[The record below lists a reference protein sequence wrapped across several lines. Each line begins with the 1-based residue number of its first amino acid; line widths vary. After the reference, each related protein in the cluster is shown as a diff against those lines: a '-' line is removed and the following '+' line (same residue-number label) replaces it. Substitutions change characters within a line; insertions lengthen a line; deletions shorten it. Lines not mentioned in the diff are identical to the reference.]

1 MNKSGYVE
9 KKWHACNPLSIAE
22 NSQGIQ
28 HDRIFR
34 RDRDESIE
42 TNEAR
47 LASIIHEI
55 ALMAARIFNRRV
67 KKLGFTR
74 SQWEVLYLLHQ
85 DDGQTQTEIAAQLIM
100 ARPPLGKLIDRL
112 EKDQWLERRDDPADR
127 RAKRVFLT
135 PKSSPVFDPLEQ
147 VVSDIGDL
155 ATGGFSNTDRRKFVA
170 MLTAA
175 HKNLSS
181 NLECD

>member
-1 MNKSGYVE
+1 MTELQE
-9 KKWHACNPLSIAE
+9 KDLE
-22 NSQGIQ
+22 
-28 HDRIFR
+28 DR
-34 RDRDESIE
+34 
-42 TNEAR
+42 EAR
-47 LASIIHEI
+47 LASIIHEL

-67 KKLGFTR
+67 KELGFTR
-74 SQWEVLYLLHQ
+74 SQWEVIYLLHEN
-85 DDGQTQTEIAAQLIM
+85 DGQTQTEIAAQLIM
-100 ARPPLGKLIDRL
+100 AKPPLGKLIDRL
-112 EKDQWLERRDDPADR
+112 EKDQWLERRADPADR

-155 ATGGFSNTDRRKFVA
+155 ATDGFSDTERRKFVA

-181 NLECD
+181 NLEGD

>member
-1 MNKSGYVE
+1 MAELQE
-9 KKWHACNPLSIAE
+9 KDIE
-22 NSQGIQ
+22 
-28 HDRIFR
+28 DR
-34 RDRDESIE
+34 
-42 TNEAR
+42 EAR
-47 LASIIHEI
+47 LASIIHEL

-67 KKLGFTR
+67 KELGFTR
-74 SQWEVLYLLHQ
+74 SQWEVIYLLHEN
-85 DDGQTQTEIAAQLIM
+85 DGQTQTEIAAQLIM
-100 ARPPLGKLIDRL
+100 AKPPLGKLIDRL

-155 ATGGFSNTDRRKFVA
+155 ATDGFSDKERREFVA

-175 HKNLSS
+175 HKNLSL
-181 NLECD
+181 NLEGD